1 MVRACAE
8 FDAMP
13 RRYGAAKNE
22 ADSDDEEK
30 PVYEPMTM
38 RDMV

>member
-1 MVRACAE
+1 MIAY
-8 FDAMP
+8 
-13 RRYGAAKNE
+13 RYGAAKNE
-22 ADSDDEEK
+22 ADSDDEQEK